1 MTEETKAMA
10 LTAHLREL
18 RKRLV
23 ISVVATIAGFAVCY
37 NFSAQL
43 YALLAKPLMPS
54 LPPGQEYMVFTGVV
68 EPFFIYMKVGFTG
81 GVILASPVILFEI
94 WGFVAPGLY
103 RSEKLWFIV
112 IVLVSLVLFFSGT
125 FFAYLVVFPFG
136 FKYLLSYA
144 SDDLRPILSM
154 GLYFSMAIR
163 LLLAFGVIFQ
173 LPLAMLVLARVG
185 VVSARKLLR
194 WWRYAIIGILAI
206 SAILTPTPDVFNQ
219 LLMAGPLVL
228 LYGMGV
234 IGALLFG
241 KERKKQAED
250 VDGEEVDD
258 NDDDNDDDGLD
269 DTGYGAPEDD
279 NDEDDEDE
287 DAGGEDD
294 KDKGG

>member
-1 MTEETKAMA
+1 
-10 LTAHLREL
+10 
-18 RKRLV
+18 
-23 ISVVATIAGFAVCY
+23 
-37 NFSAQL
+37 
-43 YALLAKPLMPS
+43 MPS

-68 EPFFIYMKVGFTG
+68 EPFFIFMKVGFTG

-173 LPLAMLVLARVG
+173 LPLAMLVLARG
-185 VVSARKLLR
+185 GGGAARQLTR
-194 WWRYAIIGILAI
+194 WGGGAITWIPAPSGILI
-206 SAILTPTPDVFNQ
+206 TS
-219 LLMAGPLVL
+219 
-228 LYGMGV
+228 
-234 IGALLFG
+234 
-241 KERKKQAED
+241 
-250 VDGEEVDD
+250 
-258 NDDDNDDDGLD
+258 
-269 DTGYGAPEDD
+269 
-279 NDEDDEDE
+279 
-287 DAGGEDD
+287 
-294 KDKGG
+294 

>member
-18 RKRLV
+18 RKRLI

-37 NFSAQL
+37 NFSAEL
-43 YALLAKPLMPS
+43 YALLARPLIPS
-54 LPPGQEYMVFTGVV
+54 LPPGQDYMVFTGVV
-68 EPFFIYMKVGFTG
+68 EPFFIYMKVGFAG
-81 GVILASPVILFEI
+81 GVILASPVILFEV
-94 WGFVAPGLY
+94 WGFVASGLY
-103 RSEKLWFIV
+103 RSEKPWFIA
-112 IVLVSLVLFFSGT
+112 IVLASLALFFSGT

-163 LLLAFGVIFQ
+163 LLLAFGIIFQ
-173 LPLAMLVLARVG
+173 LPLAMLVLARAG
-185 VVSARKLLR
+185 IVSARKLLR

-219 LLMAGPLVL
+219 LLMAGPLLL

-234 IGALLFG
+234 VGALLFG
-241 KERKKQAED
+241 KERKKEAVED
-250 VDGEEVDD
+250 EEDEEEEED
-258 NDDDNDDDGLD
+258 EGLD
-269 DTGYGAPEDD
+269 DTGYGADA
-279 NDEDDEDE
+279 DDED
-287 DAGGEDD
+287 
-294 KDKGG
+294 KGGP